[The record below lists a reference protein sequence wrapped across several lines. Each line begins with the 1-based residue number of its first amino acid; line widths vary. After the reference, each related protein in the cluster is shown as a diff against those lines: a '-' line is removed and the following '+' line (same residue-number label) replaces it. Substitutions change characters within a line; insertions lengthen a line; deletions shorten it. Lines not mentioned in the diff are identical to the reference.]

1 MLTSLARRFPWI
13 QGMADFAFRPLC
25 LGCGEYC
32 EDESQ
37 ICARCLRR
45 ILSLD
50 YPFCLNCQVSI
61 GDDIRCPQCL
71 DDGLVLFA
79 YGQYHEPLTEIIL
92 QFKFKGITSPSRTLG
107 AALVELHRESF
118 QQLGIDYLLPVPLH
132 PSRENR
138 RGYNQAL
145 LLANALGVLLELP
158 VVDELVWRARRR
170 YPQSRLSLSH
180 RAANIRGVFEIEDE
194 IPEGRFLIVDDVV
207 TSGSTVREVARLL
220 RSAGASVV
228 GVTALAHGGHV
239 R

>member
-1 MLTSLARRFPWI
+1 MI
-13 QGMADFAFRPLC
+13 DFAFPPLC

-37 ICARCLRR
+37 ICARCVRR
-45 ILSLD
+45 ILTLD
-50 YPFCLNCQVSI
+50 QPFCLNCEVSI
-61 GDDIRCPQCL
+61 GDNVRCPQCL

-92 QFKFKGITSPSRTLG
+92 QLKFKGITSPSRTLG
-107 AALVELHRESF
+107 AALVELHKESLE
-118 QQLGIDYLLPVPLH
+118 QLKVDYLIPVPLH

-138 RGYNQAL
+138 RGYNQAA
-145 LLANALGVLLELP
+145 LLADALGQLLHVP
-158 VVDELVWRARRR
+158 VNDEIIWRAHRR

-194 IPEGRFLIVDDVV
+194 IPSGRCLIVDDVV
-207 TSGSTVREVARLL
+207 TSGSTVREVARLI
-220 RSAGASVV
+220 RSTGVSVAGVA
-228 GVTALAHGGHV
+228 ALAHGGHL